1 MAQEL
6 QFRTIDA
13 DTWKG
18 LEKIQFKI
26 SRRAKKL
33 LTQDVTTFKGIGS
46 QLVLSPY
53 AVPSFL
59 GAEGIFGAL
68 LESGMEGY
76 SGFQRDHIKR
86 IEWEIPR
93 PEDTFRTSLSRN
105 EMFKREQQAFLR
117 LKHSL
122 LGQETYINKFVAV
135 LGGEVVDLDNDIR
148 NLAKRVYSKYGYVP
162 IYMEKVQKERTVEQ
176 LPSPER

>member
-6 QFRTIDA
+6 QFRTTDA
-13 DTWKG
+13 NTWKG
-18 LEKIQFKI
+18 LEKIQLKI
-26 SRRAKKL
+26 SKRDKKL
-33 LTQDVTTFKGIGS
+33 LTRDVTAFKEIGCES
-46 QLVLSPY
+46 TLSAY
-53 AVPSFL
+53 AVLSFL
-59 GAEGIFGAL
+59 GAKRMLGVQY
-68 LESGMEGY
+68 ESGIEGY
-76 SGFQRDHIKR
+76 SSFPRDYIKR

-105 EMFKREQQAFLR
+105 EMFKKEQQAFLR

-162 IYMEKVQKERTVEQ
+162 IYIDKVQKERTVEE